1 MNRKWIL
8 TGAITFGLAGALS
21 PAIFPAQTLGA
32 SRAERERERDR
43 DFDEQI
49 RYSDLPRGARETADR
64 ERKNH
69 EIKSFWHVRR
79 DGKEFYRIVID
90 TKGDDK
96 VIRMKPG
103 GELLTE
109 QDARDLSDREVV
121 VREKTVKRAVVLH
134 TGESDGE
141 IVDFDRLPGNVKAV
155 IGDHA
160 GADRVVEVVR
170 YKHNGHTMYRAE
182 VGHDRFTRYIRVSED
197 AHLESVRGDVDPGEV
212 VSWDRC
218 PGAVK
223 GKIGAL
229 AKSGKV
235 DEVIHY
241 KRGGKNYYQAEVDER
256 GGKRKYFYTVDAEG
270 HEVEFLPRE

>member
-8 TGAITFGLAGALS
+8 TGALTFGLAGAIT
-21 PAIFPAQTLGA
+21 PAIFPTQTLAAARG
-32 SRAERERERDR
+32 ER

-64 ERKNH
+64 ERGKH

-109 QDARDLSDREVV
+109 QDARDVSDREVV
-121 VREKTVKRAVVLH
+121 VKEKTVRRAIVLH

-141 IVDFDRLPGNVKAV
+141 IVDFDRLPGNVKAE
-155 IGDHA
+155 IGRRA
-160 GADRVVEVVR
+160 GADQVVEVVR
-170 YKHNGHTMYRAE
+170 YKHNGRTMFRAE

-197 AHLESVRGDVDPGEV
+197 AKDVIVRGDVDPGEAV
-212 VSWDRC
+212 PWDRA

-223 GKIGAL
+223 SKIGAL
-229 AKSGKV
+229 AKGGRV
-235 DEVIHY
+235 DELVHY
-241 KRGGKNYYQAEVDER
+241 KRGGKSYYQAEVDER
-256 GGKRKYFYTVDAEG
+256 DGKRKYFFTVDAEG
-270 HEVEFLPRE
+270 REVERLPRE